1 MQNRKKIIEIDLDLA
16 QSILKKSGFE
26 IVKIGKKWSWATEFC
41 ESPDFFE
48 TSCDAVRD
56 AWSVAG
62 QFWVRDIAHFESDAK
77 DFRTAWTKMT
87 FVEQARRIEAARV
100 LFS

>member
-1 MQNRKKIIEIDLDLA
+1 MKNEKFIEIDLDLA
-16 QSILKKSGFE
+16 RSILKKSGFE
-26 IVKIGKKWSWATEFC
+26 IVRIEKKWSWATEFC

-62 QFWVRDIAHFESDAK
+62 QFWVRDIAHYEFDEK